1 MNILQNEI
9 IGLEAEVL
17 SDSNPENINIR
28 GRVIDETMKTFVIR
42 GTGTW
47 RIAKKD
53 AVFKF
58 FLDGVA
64 VKVEGKALMGR
75 PEDRVK
81 KQNKRKW

>member
-58 FLDGVA
+58 LLDGVA
-64 VKVEGKALMGR
+64 VKVEGKALVGR

-81 KQNKRKW
+81 KKIKKKW

>member
-1 MNILQNEI
+1 MNILRNEI
-9 IGLEAEVL
+9 IGLETEVL
-17 SDSNPENINIR
+17 KDSNPANVGIR
-28 GRVIDETMKTFVIR
+28 GKVIDETMKTLVIR

-58 FLDGVA
+58 LLDGVA

>member
-1 MNILQNEI
+1 VNILRHEI
-9 IGLEAEVL
+9 IGLDAEVL
-17 SDSNPENINIR
+17 SDSNPVNISFR
-28 GRVIDETMKTFVIR
+28 GEVIDETMKTLVIR
-42 GTGTW
+42 GTGTR

-58 FLDGVA
+58 LLDGVA